1 MMPLDEDPKPV
12 GAKAIKTQAAAWLE
26 RRDRAD
32 WSDADQ
38 AELDAWLAESTENYL
53 FYHRVASAW
62 ARSQRLVVLRHPRP
76 QALKENTQSKLRPL
90 LVTAVAI
97 SAALAVLAVAG
108 TLLFPSSAD
117 HTFVTPIGGHEI
129 ITLKDGS
136 SIELNTDTVVRTDI
150 GSDHRIAF
158 IEKGEAFFKIAH
170 DAGHPFTVT
179 ANNNKIT
186 VLGTRFSVRNEP
198 NRVEVKLVDG
208 KVWFTSDNGKAAARS
223 ALMTP
228 GDVLVATATSLS
240 VAKQTSAELANDLGW
255 RRGLLVFHH
264 STLADA
270 ASEYNRYNIQKIVV
284 ADAAAARLTVSGSLP
299 ANDTREFLTIA
310 KKFFGL
316 HVQKYGDEIVISR

>member
-1 MMPLDEDPKPV
+1 MSLNEDTNLT
-12 GAKAIKTQAAAWLE
+12 GAKAIKTRAAAWLE

-32 WSDADQ
+32 WGDADQ

-76 QALKENTQSKLRPL
+76 QALKENAQSKVRPL
-90 LVTAVAI
+90 LVTAVAVFG
-97 SAALAVLAVAG
+97 VLAILATSG
-108 TLLFPSSAD
+108 TLLFPLSERN
-117 HTFVTPIGGHEI
+117 TFATPVGGHEI
-129 ITLKDGS
+129 VMLKDGS
-136 SIELNTDTVVRTDI
+136 SIELNTDTVVRI
-150 GSDHRIAF
+150 NVGSDHRIAS

-170 DAGHPFTVT
+170 DTSHPFTVT

-186 VLGTRFSVRNEP
+186 VLGTKFSVRNDP

-208 KVWFTSDNGKAAARS
+208 KVWFTSDNGKDPTRS

-228 GDVLVATATSLS
+228 GDVLIATATSLS
-240 VAKQTSAELANDLGW
+240 IAKHTSAELANGLGW
-255 RRGLLVFHH
+255 RHGLLVFHH

-270 ASEYNRYNIQKIVV
+270 VGEYNRYNTQKIVI

-299 ANDTREFLTIA
+299 ANDTQEFLTIA

-316 HVQKYGDEIVISR
+316 TVQRYGDEIVISR

>member
-1 MMPLDEDPKPV
+1 MSLDEDTNLT
-12 GAKAIKTQAAAWLE
+12 GAKAIKTQAATWLE
-26 RRDRAD
+26 RRDRAN

-38 AELDAWLAESTENYL
+38 AELDTWLAESTENYL

-62 ARSQRLVVLRHPRP
+62 VRSQRLVVLRHPRP
-76 QALKENTQSKLRPL
+76 QALKENAQSKLRPL
-90 LVTAVAI
+90 LMTAVAM

-108 TLLFPSSAD
+108 TLFFPSSAR

-129 ITLKDGS
+129 VTLKDGS

-186 VLGTRFSVRNEP
+186 VLGTEFSVRDEP

-208 KVWFTSDNGKAAARS
+208 KVWFTSDNGKAGARS

-228 GDVLVATATSLS
+228 GDVLVATANSLS
-240 VAKQTSAELANDLGW
+240 VAKRTPAALANDLGW

-270 ASEYNRYNIQKIVV
+270 ASEYNRYNTQKIIV

-316 HVQKYGDEIVISR
+316 RVQRYGDEIVISR

>member
-1 MMPLDEDPKPV
+1 MSLDEETNPT

-38 AELDAWLAESTENYL
+38 AELDAWLAKSTENYL

-62 ARSQRLVVLRHPRP
+62 ARSQRLVVLRHPRS
-76 QALKENTQSKLRPL
+76 QTLKVNTQSKLRPL

-97 SAALAVLAVAG
+97 SAAVAVLAVAG
-108 TLLFPSSAD
+108 TLLFPSSGR

-150 GSDHRIAF
+150 GSDHQIAF
-158 IEKGEAFFKIAH
+158 IERGEAFFKIAH

-186 VLGTRFSVRNEP
+186 VLGTKFSVRDEP
-198 NRVEVKLVDG
+198 DRVEVKLVDG

-240 VAKQTSAELANDLGW
+240 VANRTPAALANDLGW
-255 RRGLLVFHH
+255 RRGLLIFHH

-270 ASEYNRYNIQKIVV
+270 ASEYNRYNTQKIVV
-284 ADAAAARLTVSGSLP
+284 ADAAAARLTLSGSLP

>member
-1 MMPLDEDPKPV
+1 MSLDEDTNPT

-26 RRDRAD
+26 RQDRVD

-38 AELDAWLAESTENYL
+38 AELDAWLAESIENYL

-62 ARSQRLVVLRHPRP
+62 ARSQRLVVLRNPRRP
-76 QALKENTQSKLRPL
+76 AADAESTKSELRPL
-90 LVTAVAI
+90 LVTAVAM
-97 SAALAVLAVAG
+97 SAALAILAVAG
-108 TLLFPSSAD
+108 TLLFPSSARR
-117 HTFVTPIGGHEI
+117 TFATPVGGHEI

-136 SIELNTDTVVRTDI
+136 SIELNTDTVVRTNI
-150 GSDHRIAF
+150 GSDHRIAS
-158 IEKGEAFFKIAH
+158 IDKGEAFFKIAH

-179 ANNNKIT
+179 ANGNKIT
-186 VLGTRFSVRNEP
+186 VLGTEFSVRDEP

-208 KVWFTSDNGKAAARS
+208 KVWFTSDNGKTPPRS

-228 GDVLVATATSLS
+228 GDVLVATPNSLS
-240 VAKQTSAELANDLGW
+240 VAKRTPAALSNDLGW

-270 ASEYNRYNIQKIVV
+270 AREYNRYNTQKIVV

-316 HVQKYGDEIVISR
+316 TVQRYGDEIVISR

>member
-1 MMPLDEDPKPV
+1 MSLDEETNPT

-76 QALKENTQSKLRPL
+76 LSLKENTQSKLRPL

-97 SAALAVLAVAG
+97 SAAVAVLAVAG
-108 TLLFPSSAD
+108 TLLFPSSAR

-150 GSDHRIAF
+150 GSDHRTAF
-158 IEKGEAFFKIAH
+158 IEKGEAFFNIAH

-186 VLGTRFSVRNEP
+186 VLGTKFSVRDEP
-198 NRVEVKLVDG
+198 DRVEVKLVDG
-208 KVWFTSDNGKAAARS
+208 KVWFTSDNGKTAARS

-240 VAKQTSAELANDLGW
+240 VAKRTPAALANDLGW

-270 ASEYNRYNIQKIVV
+270 ASEYNRYNTQKIVV
-284 ADAAAARLTVSGSLP
+284 ADAAAARLTLSGSLP
-299 ANDTREFLTIA
+299 ATDTREFLTIA
-310 KKFFGL
+310 EKFFGL
-316 HVQKYGDEIVISR
+316 HVQKYGGEIVISR

>member
-1 MMPLDEDPKPV
+1 MSLDEDTNPT

-76 QALKENTQSKLRPL
+76 QALKENTQSKSRPL

-97 SAALAVLAVAG
+97 SAALAILGAG
-108 TLLFPSSAD
+108 VTLLFPSPER
-117 HTFVTPIGGHEI
+117 HTFVTPVGGHETV
-129 ITLKDGS
+129 TLKDGS
-136 SIELNTDTVVRTDI
+136 SIELNTDTIVRTNI
-150 GSDHRIAF
+150 GSDHRIAS

-186 VLGTRFSVRNEP
+186 VLGTKFSVRNEP
-198 NRVEVKLVDG
+198 NRVEVKLIDG
-208 KVWFTSDNGKAAARS
+208 KVWFASDNGKTAQRS

-228 GDVLVATATSLS
+228 GDVLVATVNSLT
-240 VAKQTSAELANDLGW
+240 VAKRAPGELANDLGW

-264 STLADA
+264 TALADA
-270 ASEYNRYNIQKIVV
+270 VSEYNRYNVQKIVI
-284 ADAAAARLTVSGSLP
+284 ADAAAARLTVTGSLP

-316 HVQKYGDEIVISR
+316 NVQRYGDEIVISR